1 MLEVFILVL
10 NGIVFICVYD
20 RICISFVN
28 AIMDGRFYYRKAESV
43 QAFHNAYNIN
53 LSVPESGTYLTQQ
66 YMEYGFSPLSVI
78 EMTLLECMLIL
89 AFN

>member
-1 MLEVFILVL
+1 MQ
-10 NGIVFICVYD
+10 
-20 RICISFVN
+20 
-28 AIMDGRFYYRKAESV
+28 AESV

-78 EMTLLECMLIL
+78 EMTLLGCMLIL
-89 AFN
+89 AFD